1 MPPSPRPRRV
11 RRALGAL
18 AAGAALATAPAALA
32 APTPVTITMGKGSD
46 FQTSVSPASATAGAI
61 RFTLVNRGSMTHEAV
76 IIRTTTRYDKLPVK
90 DSRASEKGRVGAIKK
105 VAGGT
110 RKALTLTLA
119 AGRYVIICNVAGHY
133 QAGMRAA
140 FTGRR

>member
-1 MPPSPRPRRV
+1 MTPSPRPRRV
-11 RRALGAL
+11 RRAIGAL
-18 AAGAALATAPAALA
+18 AAGAALAAAPAALA

-46 FQTSVSPASATAGAI
+46 FQTSVSPASAKAGAI

-76 IIRTTTRYDKLPVK
+76 IIRTATRYDKLPVANSK
-90 DSRASEKGRVGAIKK
+90 ASEKGRVGAIRK

-133 QAGMRAA
+133 QAGMRTA
-140 FTGRR
+140 FTVRR

>member
-1 MPPSPRPRRV
+1 MSPSSHRRRPRRV
-11 RRALGAL
+11 LGAL
-18 AAGAALATAPAALA
+18 AVAAALA
-32 APTPVTITMGKGSD
+32 AAPIALAAPAPVTITMGKGGD
-46 FQTSVSPASATAGAI
+46 FQTSVSPASAKAGAI

-76 IIRTTTRYDKLPVK
+76 IIRTATRFDRLPVK
-90 DSRASEKGRVGAIKK
+90 DSRASEKGRIGAIKR

-119 AGRYVIICNVAGHY
+119 AGKYVIICNVPGHY

-140 FTGRR
+140 FTVRR